1 MFSPE
6 RQEPAVRLT
15 AYLPIPAIR
24 MASYRVLFRSPN
36 DPKETPS
43 TTGFNV
49 RFLRIGWSTSFPI
62 GVAEMGIQ
70 LTV

>member
-1 MFSPE
+1 
-6 RQEPAVRLT
+6 VRPK
-15 AYLPIPAIR
+15 AAGQMIR
-24 MASYRVLFRSPN
+24 CIVSAT

-49 RFLRIGWSTSFPI
+49 RFLRIGWSASFPI
-62 GVAEMGIQ
+62 GVAEMGIP